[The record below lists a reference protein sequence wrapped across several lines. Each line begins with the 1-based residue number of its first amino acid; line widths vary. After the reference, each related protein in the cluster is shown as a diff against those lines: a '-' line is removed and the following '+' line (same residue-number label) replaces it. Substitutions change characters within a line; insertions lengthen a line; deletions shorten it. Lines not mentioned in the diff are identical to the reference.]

1 MRHSVNLVAL
11 GHSASLF
18 LALTFALCVAFDV
31 VFPQWAMFGVWQK
44 LLPGFKGLD
53 WKSFFVGLAESYGY
67 GWYFALVW
75 APLYNFFSSQRR
87 EDS

>member
-1 MRHSVNLVAL
+1 MRHGVNLVAL
-11 GHSASLF
+11 GHTASLF
-18 LALTFALCVAFDV
+18 LAFTFTLCVAFDA

-53 WKSFFVGLAESYGY
+53 WTSFFVGLVESYGY

-75 APLYNFFSSQRR
+75 APLYNFFSSRGGENR
-87 EDS
+87 